1 MKKIAQIM
9 IFLSIF
15 SLTLSATISHAKT
28 TERDLKKMVV
38 GLNKSLSRTPDPNSG
53 MRMDNVTAGPGL
65 LITYHATLTRQ
76 TAADLKLNEFY
87 AYMRNNLLG
96 KLCNNQDVKG
106 QFQDNV
112 TFRYIYKGYDGSN
125 IANISIGR
133 RDCGF

>member
-1 MKKIAQIM
+1 MKKTARIM
-9 IFLSIF
+9 ILLSIL
-15 SLTLSATISHAKT
+15 SLPLFATTSHAKT

-38 GLNKSLSRTPDPNSG
+38 GLNKNLNKTPNPNSG

-65 LITYHATLTRQ
+65 LITYHATLTQQ

-87 AYMRNNLLG
+87 AYMRNDLLG
-96 KLCNNQDVKG
+96 KLCNNPDVKG

-133 RDCGF
+133 KDCGF